1 MRIHLALLPVALAI
15 GCRDTTAPLPATA
28 FVRLGAGG
36 FHTCAV
42 RASGDTF
49 CWGDDGFTQLGRGVG
64 TFDSSLVPAL
74 VVGGHRFV
82 RVDGGDTYTCG
93 LEADGR
99 AYCWGLGMM
108 TADEQGAQYNPSPVA
123 VAGGLVFSALGASL
137 GRTCA
142 LISSGITYCWPGPNS
157 YLPEQVGGSV
167 RLAKL
172 GNGDNGTCGVTSAGA
187 AYCSGD
193 NNFGELGNPAGTD
206 ATSPVYPF
214 VAVAGGLTWDTVAMG
229 NLHVCGIAIGGA
241 VYCWGDNAV
250 GEIGADTS
258 VRWSGS
264 PVPLPGGLRFRRIST
279 GSHHTCGLT
288 TGGDAYCWGYN
299 YFGQL
304 GAPTTELCYGLGTP
318 TAVPCSHVPVRVA
331 GNQRFV
337 TIDAGDFHTCGLTA
351 SGEVWCWGSNLRG
364 QLGDGTLSDRAVPTP
379 ISSSSTSPAPTLAR
393 GAATRGVATRQPA
406 WAFAR
411 WQHAKYRSS
420 EGNFAY

>member
-1 MRIHLALLPVALAI
+1 MRIHHLLPLVVLAL
-15 GCRDTTAPLPATA
+15 GCRESTAPLPATA
-28 FVRLGAGG
+28 FVHLGAGG

-42 RASGDTF
+42 RASGDTV
-49 CWGDDGFTQLGRGVG
+49 CWGDDGFTQLGRGVM
-64 TFDSSLVPAL
+64 TFDSSLVPVL

-82 RVDGGDTYTCG
+82 RVDGGDSYTCG
-93 LEADGR
+93 LEADGQ
-99 AYCWGLGMM
+99 AYCWGNGVLTGGER
-108 TADEQGAQYNPSPVA
+108 AGLYDPSPVA
-123 VAGGLVFSALGASL
+123 VAGGFVFTALGASL

-142 LISSGITYCWPGPNS
+142 LIASGATYCWPGADING
-157 YLPEQVGGSV
+157 PEPMGGSV
-167 RLAKL
+167 RLTKL

-193 NNFGELGNPAGTD
+193 NSFGALGNPAGTD

-229 NLHVCGIAIGGA
+229 NAHVCGIAAGGA
-241 VYCWGDNAV
+241 VYCWGDNID

-258 VRWSGS
+258 THQSGV
-264 PVPLPGGLRFRRIST
+264 PVPVPGGLRFQWISA

-304 GAPTTELCYGLGTP
+304 GAVTTETCYGFGTP
-318 TAVPCSHVPVRVA
+318 TAVACSHIPVRVA

-337 TIDAGDFHTCGLTA
+337 TIDAGDFHTCGVTA
-351 SGEVWCWGSNLRG
+351 SGEAWCWGSNFRG
-364 QLGDGTLSDRAVPTP
+364 QLGDGTLSDRMVPTRVVSEP
-379 ISSSSTSPAPTLAR
+379 ASAAYASTHGTGIR
-393 GAATRGVATRQPA
+393 GATAHQPA

-411 WQHAKYRSS
+411 WGSKGYQYQ
-420 EGNFAY
+420 